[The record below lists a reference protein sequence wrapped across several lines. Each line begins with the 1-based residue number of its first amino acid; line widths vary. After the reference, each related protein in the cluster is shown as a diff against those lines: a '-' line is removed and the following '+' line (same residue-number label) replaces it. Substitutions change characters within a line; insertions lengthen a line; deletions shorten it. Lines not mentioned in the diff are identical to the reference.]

1 MLIHWKLSWKWKK
14 EQHIKCLRLI
24 LHLISID
31 CKPYS
36 YSENFYNIFS
46 VNEKVT
52 FYSMCKISK
61 FSNKSMSQL
70 SFSRHNFGKQ
80 SVLPFPKKLKKLAHP
95 RLFYH
100 PMAAE
105 GSTVIPHQVTESST
119 EKRQNTDFFFT
130 SKTKHKQNNC
140 FPGICNKKFDTY
152 HLYLPIILQLYF
164 IRSWF
169 IEEIL
174 NSI

>member
-1 MLIHWKLSWKWKK
+1 MRKSHFTVCVKSQNFLINLCHS
-14 EQHIKCLRLI
+14 CLLAGTI
-24 LHLISID
+24 LES
-31 CKPYS
+31 
-36 YSENFYNIFS
+36 
-46 VNEKVT
+46 
-52 FYSMCKISK
+52 
-61 FSNKSMSQL
+61 
-70 SFSRHNFGKQ
+70 

-119 EKRQNTDFFFT
+119 EKRENTDFFFT

-169 IEEIL
+169 T
-174 NSI
+174 